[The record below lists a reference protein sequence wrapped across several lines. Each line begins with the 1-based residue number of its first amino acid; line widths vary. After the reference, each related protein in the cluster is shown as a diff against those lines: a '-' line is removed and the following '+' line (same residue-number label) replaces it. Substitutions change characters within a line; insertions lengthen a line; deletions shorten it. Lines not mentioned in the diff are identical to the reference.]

1 MSKVSISTFLILGV
15 YLLFMSIMSLQITNA
30 QEEVRKMNPHQKEA
44 LQLFSKSPLEQQQ
57 LEPTNDEAALKTLI
71 QPKFQ
76 QNQQQQQEKIIEQ
89 NNKQLVPFELFFN
102 VQPAQ
107 SAGKVKSQQI
117 EQELLQKL
125 EQEKQRLEQKLQEQQ
140 KNQGVSNNGNQIV
153 NPSNTR
159 NIQAQSEHQQQQQEP
174 TNDEAALKTLILQKL
189 QIMQQEKK
197 QQQLQQETNE
207 NDIQIVNPSNA
218 KKIKSQNLQ
227 QQQQQQQADEEQNI
241 KALEL
246 FFNTD
251 TQQQQ
256 EQKKLQNNQ
265 MKIINSK

>member
-15 YLLFMSIMSLQITNA
+15 YLLFVSIMSIQITNA

-44 LQLFSKSPLEQQQ
+44 LQLFSKSPIEQQQ

-76 QNQQQQQEKIIEQ
+76 QNQQQQQEKTIEQ

-125 EQEKQRLEQKLQEQQ
+125 EQEKQKLEQKLQEQ
-140 KNQGVSNNGNQIV
+140 KNQGVSNDSNQIV
-153 NPSNTR
+153 NPSDAR
-159 NIQAQSEHQQQQQEP
+159 NIQAQSQQQLQHQQQEP
-174 TNDEAALKTLILQKL
+174 TNDKAALKTLILQKL

-218 KKIKSQNLQ
+218 KEVKAQSLQ
-227 QQQQQQQADEEQNI
+227 QQQQQQEDEEQNI

-256 EQKKLQNNQ
+256 R
-265 MKIINSK
+265 

>member
-15 YLLFMSIMSLQITNA
+15 YLLFVSIMSIQITNA

-44 LQLFSKSPLEQQQ
+44 LQLFSKSPIEQQQ

-76 QNQQQQQEKIIEQ
+76 QNQQQQEKTIEQ

-125 EQEKQRLEQKLQEQQ
+125 EQEKQKLEQKLQEQ
-140 KNQGVSNNGNQIV
+140 KNQGVSNDSNQIV
-153 NPSNTR
+153 NPSDAR
-159 NIQAQSEHQQQQQEP
+159 NIQAQSQQQHQQQEP

-218 KKIKSQNLQ
+218 KEVKAQSLQ
-227 QQQQQQQADEEQNI
+227 QQQQQQEDEEQNI

-256 EQKKLQNNQ
+256 
-265 MKIINSK
+265 

>member
-15 YLLFMSIMSLQITNA
+15 YLLFVSIMSIQITNA

-44 LQLFSKSPLEQQQ
+44 LQLFSKSPIEQQQ

-76 QNQQQQQEKIIEQ
+76 QNQQQQQQEKIIEQ

-125 EQEKQRLEQKLQEQQ
+125 EQEKQKLEQKLQEQQ
-140 KNQGVSNNGNQIV
+140 KNQGVSNDSNQIV
-153 NPSNTR
+153 NPSDAR
-159 NIQAQSEHQQQQQEP
+159 NIQAQSQQQQHQQQEP
-174 TNDEAALKTLILQKL
+174 TNDKAALKTLILQKL

-218 KKIKSQNLQ
+218 KEVKAQSLQ
-227 QQQQQQQADEEQNI
+227 QQQQQQEDEEQNI

-251 TQQQQ
+251 SQQQQ
-256 EQKKLQNNQ
+256 
-265 MKIINSK
+265 